1 MDCLRFV
8 LHRLETEGGETTISF
23 VHGAILSIMHSLM
36 NSTRAELHFT
46 LLAAG
51 VSLAMLPCA
60 ARGADARRAPLAPAN
75 DAALVAKARGAAL
88 AIQRAS
94 WEQGV
99 LAVAFVEE
107 GDDEMVVQM
116 ARASMIHLSR
126 DGVPAASGGAPS
138 DPLMAGEAILRAAK
152 LTGDPALEKA
162 ATNMLDYALKTGAR
176 AADGTLFHTGQQ
188 IWSDSFHTSPPFLA
202 AAGHFDE
209 AILQIEGHRKRL
221 WSPEKKLLSH
231 IWDERG
237 QRFQDKAFWG
247 GGQGWAAAGLAR
259 VIRALPEDRRA
270 DKARLAGYLK
280 ELIDGCLAHQC
291 ASGLFHNVVD
301 DPSSFEET
309 DLAQMLACAIYESV
323 RGGWLPRDYLAAA
336 DRMRAAARAK
346 VDGDGFVQGVCG
358 APNFTKPGISAE
370 GQAFFLMMEASAAK
384 LGAGPA
390 R

>member
-1 MDCLRFV
+1 MKKLAALMSSKSAPF
-8 LHRLETEGGETTISF
+8 RL
-23 VHGAILSIMHSLM
+23 A
-36 NSTRAELHFT
+36 

-51 VSLAMLPCA
+51 VALCLAPSA
-60 ARGADARRAPLAPAN
+60 GRGQTTNRPPLAPAS
-75 DAALVAKARGAAL
+75 AAPLPAKARAAAL
-88 AIQRAS
+88 AIQRQS

-99 LAVAFVEE
+99 LAVAFLEE

-116 ARASMIHLSR
+116 ARASLIHLSR

-138 DPLMAGEAILRAAK
+138 DPLMAGEAILRAAR
-152 LTGDPALEKA
+152 LTGDLALGKA
-162 ATNMLDYALKTGAR
+162 VTNMLDYALKTAPR

-202 AAGHFDE
+202 AAGRYDE

-221 WSPEKKLLSH
+221 WNPEKKLVAH

-237 QRFQDKAFWG
+237 QRFQDGSFWG

-259 VIRALPEDRRA
+259 VIRALPENRSA

-280 ELIDGCLAHQC
+280 DLIDGCLAHQ
-291 ASGLFHNVVD
+291 SPGGLFYNVVD
-301 DPSSFEET
+301 DPRSFEET
-309 DLAQMLACAIYESV
+309 DLAQMLAYSIYESV

-336 DRMRAAARAK
+336 DRMRSAARAK
-346 VDGDGFVQGVCG
+346 VDADGFVQGVCG
-358 APNFTKPGISAE
+358 APNFSRPGISAE

-384 LGAGPA
+384 LTPGTP